1 MGTPAEHQSKADHNL
16 AFLKTISDDY
26 PDWMATAAFYVAV
39 QLIEKLLAERGVH
52 SADHHQR
59 KQAVRKEFPTIQ
71 KAYNALYNASLVAR
85 YDQPSQ
91 ALPVADVRKILIDK
105 HLHHIIKFVE
115 SHSKT

>member
-1 MGTPAEHQSKADHNL
+1 MGTPTEHQSKADHNL

-52 SADHHQR
+52 SADHQQR
-59 KQAVRKEFPTIQ
+59 KNSVRREFPSIQ

-91 ALPVADVRKILIDK
+91 ALPVSDVRRVLIDR
-105 HLHHIIKFVE
+105 HLDHIVKFAK